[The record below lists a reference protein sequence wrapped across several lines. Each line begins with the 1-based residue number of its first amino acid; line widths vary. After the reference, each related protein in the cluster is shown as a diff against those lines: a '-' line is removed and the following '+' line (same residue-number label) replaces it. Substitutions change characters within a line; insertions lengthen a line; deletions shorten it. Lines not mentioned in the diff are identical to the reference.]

1 MIVNVQRIDKQN
13 KGLTNRT
20 KEINRKTNNRNCR
33 YYKIQ
38 KGILAI
44 HIKQNFRRAYLKQVQ

>member
-38 KGILAI
+38 KGIWQYILNKI
-44 HIKQNFRRAYLKQVQ
+44 LGGLI